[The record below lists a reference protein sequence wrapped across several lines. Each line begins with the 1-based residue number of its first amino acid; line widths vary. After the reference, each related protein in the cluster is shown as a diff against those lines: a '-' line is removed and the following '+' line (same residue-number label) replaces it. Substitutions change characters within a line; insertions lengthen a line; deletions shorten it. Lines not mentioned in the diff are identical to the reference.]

1 MTLVGLFL
9 TTMVMAREWER
20 GTLEALFITPV
31 RPIEILL
38 SKMIPYF
45 GIAAIGFWLCM
56 AAARYLYGVPVH
68 GSFLMILLGSVIYL
82 IVTLGMG
89 LTISSV
95 IKNQFFACQ
104 VSMLVSTL
112 PTVMLS
118 GFIFDL
124 RSAPAVVYAVG
135 HVLPATYY
143 MELLKSLFLAGNDWA
158 LIRENCLILG
168 GYAVFFTG
176 LSCVVTKKRLE

>member
-1 MTLVGLFL
+1 
-9 TTMVMAREWER
+9 
-20 GTLEALFITPV
+20 
-31 RPIEILL
+31 
-38 SKMIPYF
+38 
-45 GIAAIGFWLCM
+45 
-56 AAARYLYGVPVH
+56 
-68 GSFLMILLGSVIYL
+68 
-82 IVTLGMG
+82 
-89 LTISSV
+89 
-95 IKNQFFACQ
+95 
-104 VSMLVSTL
+104 MLVSTL

-124 RSAPAVVYAVG
+124 RSVPAVVYAVG
-135 HVLPATYY
+135 HILPATYY